1 MTKDT
6 PPPPKDSNHHSN
18 HRSMA
23 RQGPS
28 DLIEFANNLGNL
40 SKAKD
45 FSKRPDVITGAPAAE
60 TLREWKKA
68 LHNILLYMAGGR
80 EDDIY
85 NLLCHPRHGYM
96 WDHNLSD
103 KFLNEHSD
111 EQALKKKLGVAFAN
125 STRDGQRRTFLQFVV
140 EEKEELK
147 PCRRALVDLGFT
159 GLGLDLLQSVR
170 ETVNEAS
177 FEYQPL
183 ERLQPSAGG
192 NPGLSEEA
200 RAAIREHWWEHSA
213 PTPEVYFTDLM
224 WDDENPMRVMTSP
237 PYHIAGLGVAKKLCK
252 SKTTVIFHKPEFVC
266 KPCRKTDY
274 CRYCYRLR
282 ILTTRGK
289 THLCQLRT
297 RYDKGHD

>member
-1 MTKDT
+1 
-6 PPPPKDSNHHSN
+6 
-18 HRSMA
+18 MA
-23 RQGPS
+23 RAGPGDLVTWSNTSGQVRVWGLQG
-28 DLIEFANNLGNL
+28 L

-45 FSKRPDVITGAPAAE
+45 FNQRSEVISGKPAGEA
-60 TLREWKKA
+60 LRDWKKA
-68 LHNILLYMAGGR
+68 LHKILLYMAGGS
-80 EDDIY
+80 EDQIY
-85 NLLCHPRHGYM
+85 NLLCDPRHGYM
-96 WDHNLSD
+96 WDHNLAD
-103 KFLNEHSD
+103 KFLDEHSD
-111 EQALKKKLGVAFAN
+111 EQALKKKLGTAFAN
-125 STRDGQRRTFLQFVV
+125 STHDAQRRTFLQFVV
-140 EEKEELK
+140 DEKEELK

>member
-1 MTKDT
+1 
-6 PPPPKDSNHHSN
+6 
-18 HRSMA
+18 MA
-23 RQGPS
+23 RAGPGDLVTWSNTSGQVRVWGLQG
-28 DLIEFANNLGNL
+28 L

-45 FSKRPDVITGAPAAE
+45 FSKRSEVNLGKKAGEA
-60 TLREWKKA
+60 LRDWKKA
-68 LHNILLYMAGGR
+68 LHQILLYMAGGS
-80 EDDIY
+80 EDEIY
-85 NLLCHPRHGYM
+85 NLLCDPRHGYM
-96 WDHNLSD
+96 WDHNLAD
-103 KFLNEHSD
+103 KFLDEHSD
-111 EQALKKKLGVAFAN
+111 EQALKKKLGTAFAN
-125 STRDGQRRTFLQFVV
+125 STHDAQRRTFLQFVV
-140 EEKEELK
+140 DEKEELK

-159 GLGLDLLQSVR
+159 GLGLDLLKSVR
-170 ETVNEAS
+170 ETVSDAS

-200 RAAIREHWWEHSA
+200 REALREHWWEHSA

-224 WDDENPMRVMTSP
+224 WDDANPMRVMTSP

-252 SKTTVIFHKPEFVC
+252 SKTTVIFHKPEYVC

-297 RYDKGHD
+297 RYD